1 MQRDTASF
9 TVFDAGITVDPM
21 IPYFGASPGKIFVMD
36 VTVDAIENTLF
47 QFKAAWNSFF
57 FAYLVYLGEKQIKL
71 KIKLNS
77 TLK

>member
-47 QFKAAWNSFF
+47 S
-57 FAYLVYLGEKQIKL
+57 V
-71 KIKLNS
+71 
-77 TLK
+77 

>member
-21 IPYFGASPGKIFVMD
+21 IPYLGASPDSKIFVMD

-47 QFKAAWNSFF
+47 S
-57 FAYLVYLGEKQIKL
+57 V
-71 KIKLNS
+71 
-77 TLK
+77 